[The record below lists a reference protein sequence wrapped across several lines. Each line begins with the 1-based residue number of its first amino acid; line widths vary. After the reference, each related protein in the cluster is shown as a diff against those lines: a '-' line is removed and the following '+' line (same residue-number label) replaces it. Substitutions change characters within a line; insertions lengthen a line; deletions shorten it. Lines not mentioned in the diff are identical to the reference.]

1 VAGLSLYVRPMA
13 YAKAYR
19 LEAYAKAN
27 FDISG
32 MEAGNFY
39 EIKSNDLV
47 IFAEKVDQPEN
58 RAEAVFIRVQDG
70 NMLQVIFAN
79 KVYHRYDERTGKQ
92 ALLLHDGYMY
102 EFARR
107 GEKGKISQ
115 FQEATYF
122 LEPKEI
128 IPTKYKRRAASSLHL
143 AGSDK
148 PEDIAELQW
157 RFSTLFSTIFLALL
171 GVPISRTTP
180 RQGKYAKVLIAVV
193 IFAVYY
199 NIIAVAKNWVEKGL
213 ISAIP
218 GIWWV
223 QVLLAGLL
231 LVLLLRTGEV
241 FRRQH

>member
-1 VAGLSLYVRPMA
+1 M
-13 YAKAYR
+13 
-19 LEAYAKAN
+19 
-27 FDISG
+27 
-32 MEAGNFY
+32 
-39 EIKSNDLV
+39 
-47 IFAEKVDQPEN
+47 
-58 RAEAVFIRVQDG
+58 
-70 NMLQVIFAN
+70 
-79 KVYHRYDERTGKQ
+79 
-92 ALLLHDGYMY
+92 LLHDGYMY
-102 EFARR
+102 EFTRR

-128 IPTKYKRRAASSLHL
+128 VPTKYKRRAASSLHL

-157 RFSTLFSTIFLALL
+157 RFSTLFSTILLALL

-180 RQGKYAKVLIAVV
+180 RQGKYAKVLIAAV

-199 NIIAVAKNWVEKGL
+199 NIVAVAKNWVEKEV

-231 LVLLLRTGEV
+231 LVLLWRTGEV